1 MKRTFIIIFLL
12 SLLPLVGYF
21 ISSDLPHT
29 HDGFVHLV
37 RIGAYFK
44 ALSDGQIL
52 PRWAG
57 DLNFGYGMPLFNFIY
72 QLPYLIAS
80 AFVALGA
87 SLVVS
92 FKLTV
97 ITSYLIGAV
106 GIYLFA
112 KELFE
117 DEKKVL
123 LVSLLYQFA
132 PFRIVELLVRGS
144 FGELYTYAFLPF
156 ILYGIAKL
164 CKKPEL
170 KFVAITS
177 IATALLVLSHNSI
190 SLVFFGIAFLFLIV
204 YARSRKAF
212 LWSLASL
219 TSGLLASSFY
229 WLPALLEHKYT
240 YGNLFMKDLYTNYF
254 PTVAQL
260 LIPNITNHPALQNG
274 GVSVQIGLFHCIPIL
289 LGIWYLFGKKKNNTV
304 TRHIFFSLIII
315 AGSLFLMLPISKIL
329 WQHVSLLRQF
339 QFPWRLLAPISIATS
354 ILGILY
360 MQISLLKKPF
370 IFWLLMLSIVF
381 STAFYWVPPLGYDH
395 ITDEKEYWNYPLDTT
410 YFGETNVIWSAGSA
424 KEYPKERVHAIEGTA
439 TISDFTKK
447 TTIHTFMAEST
458 ESAKLVDHTQY
469 FPGWNVYV
477 DTQKVPIQF
486 QDPNW
491 RGLITFS
498 VPAGRHNIIVKF
510 EDNKIRTI
518 TRIISIGTL
527 LTLGIITFW
536 KKAK

>member
-12 SLLPLVGYF
+12 SLFPLVGYF
-21 ISSDLPHT
+21 ITSDLPHT

-57 DLNFGYGMPLFNFIY
+57 DLNFGYGMPIFNFIY

-80 AFVALGA
+80 MFVALGS

-97 ITSYLIGAV
+97 IMSHLIGAV

-112 KELFE
+112 KELFD
-117 DEKKVL
+117 DEKKIL
-123 LVSLLYQFA
+123 LVSILYQFA

-156 ILYGIAKL
+156 VLYGLAKL
-164 CKKPEL
+164 SKKPNL
-170 KFVAITS
+170 KFVALVS
-177 IATALLVLSHNSI
+177 ISTALLVLSHNSI
-190 SLVFFGIAFLFLIV
+190 SLVFFGVAALFLLFT
-204 YARSRKAF
+204 APSRKTL
-212 LWSLASL
+212 LWGLSGL
-219 TSGLLASSFY
+219 TGGLLASSFY
-229 WLPALLEHKYT
+229 WAPALLEHKYT

-254 PTVAQL
+254 PTISQL
-260 LIPNITNHPALQNG
+260 FVPNITNNPALQNG
-274 GVSVQIGLFHCIPIL
+274 GVSVQIGIFHTIPIL
-289 LGIWYLFGKKKNNTV
+289 LGLWYLFQKKTNKTNKKQ
-304 TRHIFFSLIII
+304 ILFSLTII
-315 AGSLFLMLPISKIL
+315 AGSIVLMLPISSLL
-329 WQHVSLLRQF
+329 WQNISLLRQF
-339 QFPWRLLAPISIATS
+339 QFPWRLLAPVSIATS

-360 MQISLLKKPF
+360 MHIHILKKPF
-370 IFWLLMLSIVF
+370 IFWFLILSIVF
-381 STAFYWVPPLGYDH
+381 STAYYWVPPLGYDH
-395 ITDEKEYWNYPLDTT
+395 ITDEAEYWNYPLDTT

-439 TISDFTKK
+439 VVTNFLKK
-447 TTIHTFMAEST
+447 TTIHTFTVKST
-458 ESAKLVDHTQY
+458 QSAKLVDHTQY

-477 DTQKVPIQF
+477 DAQKIPVQF
-486 QDPNW
+486 QDQNW
-491 RGLITFS
+491 RGLVTFS
-498 VPAGRHNIIVKF
+498 VPPGKHEVIVKF

-518 TRIISIGTL
+518 TRMISIGTL
-527 LTLGIITFW
+527 TILGLILFFR
-536 KKAK
+536 K